1 MADHPL
7 ARRSVLITGATGFMG
22 THLARALVH
31 LGAQVH
37 ALHRAAGTTLRLPC
51 DAITWHQADVTAA
64 DTLRT
69 AVDRTAPDVVFHL
82 AAYGTTYDQ
91 QDENLAYRT
100 NVEGSWHLW
109 QALRGSACRLV
120 YVGTCGEYGR
130 ASGQVT
136 EDHVC
141 QPTWFYPATKLAAT
155 VLLATLG
162 AQSGQ
167 PVVIL
172 RPFGPYGP
180 ADHPSRVI
188 PQVIRALLRGE
199 EVPVTAGEQRRD
211 YTYVDDH
218 VDALLRAATC
228 ALPRSGAIY
237 NIGSGA
243 VVTLRAVIE
252 SIAHAVGN
260 GALQRV
266 RFGALPY
273 RDTEVWE
280 MCCCIDAARR
290 DLGFAPR
297 VSLEAGIERT
307 VAWYREHTA

>member
-1 MADHPL
+1 MAEHPL
-7 ARRSVLITGATGFMG
+7 ARRSVLVTGATGFVG
-22 THLARALVH
+22 THLTRALAH
-31 LGAQVH
+31 LGAHVH
-37 ALHRAAGTTLRLPC
+37 ALRRAAGATTRLPC
-51 DAITWHQADVTAA
+51 DGITWHQGDMTAA
-64 DTLRT
+64 DTLRS
-69 AVDRTAPDVVFHL
+69 AVDRAAPDVVFHL

-91 QDENLAYRT
+91 QDETLAYRT
-100 NVEGSWHLW
+100 NIEGSWNLW
-109 QALRGSACRLV
+109 QALRGSDCRLV

-130 ASGQVT
+130 ATGQVT
-136 EDHVC
+136 EAHVC
-141 QPTWFYPATKLAAT
+141 QPTWFYPATKHAAT

-162 AQSGQ
+162 AQSGRQ
-167 PVVIL
+167 VVIL
-172 RPFGPYGP
+172 RPFGPYGA
-180 ADHPSRVI
+180 ADHHGRLI

-199 EVPVTAGEQRRD
+199 EVPVTAGEQLRD
-211 YTYVDDH
+211 YAHVDDH
-218 VDALLRAATC
+218 VDALLRAAAC

-237 NIGSGA
+237 NIGSGE
-243 VVTLRAVIE
+243 VVSLRAVIE
-252 SIAHAVGN
+252 LIARAVGN